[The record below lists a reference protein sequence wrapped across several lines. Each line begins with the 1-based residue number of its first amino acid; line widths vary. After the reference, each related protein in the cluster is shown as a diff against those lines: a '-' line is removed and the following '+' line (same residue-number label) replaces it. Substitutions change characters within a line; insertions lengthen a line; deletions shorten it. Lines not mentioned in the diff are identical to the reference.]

1 MSISEHVKA
10 NLEQVKS
17 SLEQGTE
24 RLKSNFDHGKKKVRS
39 QYEYGKELVSSG
51 LEGAREARK
60 AVLATEDTSN
70 ILGAALAFGV
80 SFAWK
85 TRPLTSAMAREA
97 GKRIGHTRD
106 RHWLSSHPI
115 NYGCWSVWPKFC
127 GLTI

>member
-70 ILGAALAFGV
+70 ILAVAAEQSWQAASFGVLTGAVLGALADDRKPV
-80 SFAWK
+80 Q
-85 TRPLTSAMAREA
+85 
-97 GKRIGHTRD
+97 IGRAH
-106 RHWLSSHPI
+106 
-115 NYGCWSVWPKFC
+115 V
-127 GLTI
+127 